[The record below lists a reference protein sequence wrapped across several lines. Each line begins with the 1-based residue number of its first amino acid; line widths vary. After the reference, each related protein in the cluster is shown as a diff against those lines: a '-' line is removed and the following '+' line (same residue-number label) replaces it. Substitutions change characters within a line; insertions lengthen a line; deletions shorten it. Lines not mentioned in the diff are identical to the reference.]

1 MVGLIEELQEKAKIM
16 RRHEAHR
23 RFRLLR
29 LSNAEEKKCRHQD
42 NAPTTTAIDHR
53 HTRALNNGR
62 KMTICLLNS
71 EVAIALF
78 C

>member
-29 LSNAEEKKCRHQD
+29 LSNAEEKKMQTPRQR
-42 NAPTTTAIDHR
+42 T
-53 HTRALNNGR
+53 NNYCNWSPSY
-62 KMTICLLNS
+62 KSIK
-71 EVAIALF
+71 
-78 C
+78 

>member
-29 LSNAEEKKCRHQD
+29 LSNAEEKKMQTPRQR
-42 NAPTTTAIDHR
+42 T
-53 HTRALNNGR
+53 NNY
-62 KMTICLLNS
+62 CN
-71 EVAIALF
+71 
-78 C
+78 